1 MSNITLKSVL
11 DNLKSKKA
19 SERQEGLLAIRK
31 VFEKDK
37 VVANFHLGK
46 GENGKT
52 NPMLWL
58 PVYQA
63 LFTTVYIE
71 KEGMKKASS
80 RTSSTRRISEAS
92 SAIRW
97 LTERTVPFMNKRV
110 ISALFQHF
118 TQMLASDEDRF
129 ELFQPIAL
137 NYAKSLKA
145 LLIYVPH
152 LEHLEA
158 AQWVKMVEIC
168 FNVILGD
175 PVRQSF
181 TRDEVMEE
189 PLTSAMETDDDMY
202 VDDDLSEDNEA
213 ELSRSGR
220 KRSRREPTPKPIL
233 SPGNVKRK
241 GKAVN
246 IVVAAEQIEFTSILS
261 ILLASP
267 VAPILSDDYPHLVSA
282 IMARLRRFLERY
294 PTDSSLLYD
303 YINILS
309 SVLDHLSLNRKHE
322 VEIFA
327 RSTWTALVGLWG
339 TKDKH
344 LKEALVVVLRHL
356 FQFIVCPTY
365 SDDPKLPLFDAVS
378 GIGAL
383 WHVLDV
389 EAENK
394 WGMDTLALD
403 ALRLDIAEPDIARS
417 SDINAFVTKTFR
429 SGWNF
434 DAEQA
439 LSWSILELRA
449 DCAGKVRVCPRSL

>member
-1 MSNITLKSVL
+1 MNNTTLKSVL

-19 SERQEGLLAIRK
+19 SERQEGLRAIRE
-31 VFEKDK
+31 VFAKDK
-37 VVANFHLGK
+37 VVANFYLGQS
-46 GENGKT
+46 NSGKT
-52 NPMLWL
+52 NPVLWL

-63 LFTTVYIE
+63 LFTTVSLE

-80 RTSSTRRISEAS
+80 RMSSTRRISEAS
-92 SAIRW
+92 TAIRW

-110 ISALFQHF
+110 ISPLFQHF
-118 TQMLASDEDRF
+118 TQMLASDEDRS

-137 NYAKSLKA
+137 DYAKSLKA
-145 LLIYVPH
+145 LLTYVPH

-158 AQWVKMVEIC
+158 PQWVKMVEIC

-189 PLTSAMETDDDMY
+189 PATPTMETDDDMY
-202 VDDDLSEDNEA
+202 VDDDLMEDYEA
-213 ELSRSGR
+213 ESSHSGR
-220 KRSRREPTPKPIL
+220 KRPRRDPTPKPIL
-233 SPGNVKRK
+233 SPRNVKRK
-241 GKAVN
+241 ERALHSAVTS
-246 IVVAAEQIEFTSILS
+246 EQVEFASILS

-267 VAPILSDDYPHLVSA
+267 VAPILSDEYPHLVSA
-282 IMARLRRFLERY
+282 IMTRLRRFLERY
-294 PTDSSLLYD
+294 PVDSSLLYD

-322 VEIFA
+322 IEIFA

-344 LKEALVVVLRHL
+344 LKETLVVVLRHL
-356 FQFIVCPTY
+356 FQFVVCPAY
-365 SDDPKLPLFDAVS
+365 SDDPKLPPFDAVN
-378 GIGAL
+378 GIGVL
-383 WHVLDV
+383 WHILDA

-394 WGMDTLALD
+394 WGMDALALD
-403 ALRLDIAEPDIARS
+403 ALRLEIAGPDVARFS
-417 SDINAFVTKTFR
+417 EVNAFVAKTFR
-429 SGWNF
+429 AGWNF

-439 LSWSILELRA
+439 LSWAILELRA
-449 DCAGKVRVCPRSL
+449 DCAGKVGVCP

>member
-1 MSNITLKSVL
+1 
-11 DNLKSKKA
+11 
-19 SERQEGLLAIRK
+19 
-31 VFEKDK
+31 
-37 VVANFHLGK
+37 
-46 GENGKT
+46 
-52 NPMLWL
+52 
-58 PVYQA
+58 
-63 LFTTVYIE
+63 
-71 KEGMKKASS
+71 
-80 RTSSTRRISEAS
+80 
-92 SAIRW
+92 
-97 LTERTVPFMNKRV
+97 
-110 ISALFQHF
+110 
-118 TQMLASDEDRF
+118 MLASDEDRF

-309 SVLDHLSLNRKHE
+309 SVLDHLSLNMNH
-322 VEIFA
+322 
-327 RSTWTALVGLWG
+327 
-339 TKDKH
+339 
-344 LKEALVVVLRHL
+344 
-356 FQFIVCPTY
+356 
-365 SDDPKLPLFDAVS
+365 
-378 GIGAL
+378 
-383 WHVLDV
+383 
-389 EAENK
+389 
-394 WGMDTLALD
+394 
-403 ALRLDIAEPDIARS
+403 
-417 SDINAFVTKTFR
+417 
-429 SGWNF
+429 
-434 DAEQA
+434 
-439 LSWSILELRA
+439 
-449 DCAGKVRVCPRSL
+449 